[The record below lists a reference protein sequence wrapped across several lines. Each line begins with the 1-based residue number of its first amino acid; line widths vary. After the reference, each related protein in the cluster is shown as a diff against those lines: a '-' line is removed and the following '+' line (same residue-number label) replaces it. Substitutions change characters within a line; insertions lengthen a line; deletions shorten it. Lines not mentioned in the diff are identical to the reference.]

1 MQRCVC
7 WLWRP
12 LQDAVALRL
21 QLLQPL
27 EYVTHHQQEPQSNFQ
42 YLHTQYS
49 AQYSTQSAQR

>member
-1 MQRCVC
+1 
-7 WLWRP
+7 
-12 LQDAVALRL
+12 VALRL

-27 EYVTHHQQEPQSNFQ
+27 EYVTHHQQEPRSNFQ